1 MVPLFLVNDGDPDLY
16 AGGATLSETLRL
28 IAVVVLLLS
37 AAINLVRRQW
47 ALNIF
52 ALGLQYAGIFLII
65 LEVRSPL
72 LAAIKLIVGLMV
84 SLMLYLTLVSSGLIE
99 SLVQRRRFSSGE
111 LFRGTIALLLFLIS
125 FLAAS
130 GLQESAFPQ
139 SSQLLLTASLG
150 LILFGLFQMGTI
162 TEPLYLAIGLLTF
175 LSGFEL
181 LYASLEFSR
190 VLEALFTAVNLS
202 LALVGSYFIIKDVES
217 RSA

>member
-1 MVPLFLVNDGDPDLY
+1 MN
-16 AGGATLSETLRL
+16 ETFRTA
-28 IAVVVLLLS
+28 AVVILLLA

-47 ALNIF
+47 ALNIV
-52 ALGLQYAGIFLII
+52 ALGLQYVCIFLLII
-65 LEVRSPL
+65 EVRTPL
-72 LAAIKLIVGLMV
+72 LAAIKLVVGLMV
-84 SLMLYLTLVSSGLIE
+84 SMMLYMTLFSSGLIE
-99 SLVQRRRFSSGE
+99 SLLLRRRLSSGE
-111 LFRGTIALLLFLIS
+111 IFRGTIALLLVLIS
-125 FLAAS
+125 FLSAS
-130 GLQESAFPQ
+130 SLQQSAFPQ

-162 TEPLYLAIGLLTF
+162 NEPLYLVIGLLTF

-202 LALVGSYFIIKDVES
+202 LALVGSYFIVKDVES

>member
-1 MVPLFLVNDGDPDLY
+1 MN
-16 AGGATLSETLRL
+16 ETLRT
-28 IAVVVLLLS
+28 ITVVVLLL
-37 AAINLVRRQW
+37 ATAINLVRRQW
-47 ALNIF
+47 AINIL
-52 ALGLQYAGIFLII
+52 ALGFQYICFFLII
-65 LEVRSPL
+65 LDVRSPL

-84 SLMLYLTLVSSGLIE
+84 TLMLYLTVVSSGLIE
-99 SLVQRRRFSSGE
+99 SLLRPQRPTAGE
-111 LFRGTIALLLFLIS
+111 VFRGTIALLLVLIS
-125 FLAAS
+125 FLAGA
-130 GLQESAFPQ
+130 GLQQSAFPQ

-162 TEPLYLAIGLLTF
+162 TEPLYLVIGLLTF

-202 LALVGSYFIIKDVES
+202 LALVGSYFIVKDVES